1 MTLLLHMSVQHHTN
15 PMIGLVDSVTL
26 VHGRLKSAFAESRLP
41 RERGGLSQAAQL
53 SEMEMVVLNAV
64 MEAERPPTVPQIG
77 RSLGHARQV
86 IQRSANSLVAAG
98 LVSMAANPDHK
109 RAALL
114 LATPKGIKIKR
125 AADKRGVAIADQLL
139 SSVDPK
145 LVAKATAL
153 LDQIK
158 LQLESHERSKQ
169 MRLKSHHSKLQCP
182 KPNRTIQSRINE
194 KSRSV

>member
-1 MTLLLHMSVQHHTN
+1 
-15 PMIGLVDSVTL
+15 MIGLVDSVSL
-26 VHGRLKSAFAESRLP
+26 VHGRLKSAFAESRIP
-41 RERGGLSQAAQL
+41 RERAALNQAAGL

-64 MEAERPPTVPQIG
+64 TEAERPPTVPQIG

-86 IQRSANSLVAAG
+86 IQRAANSLVGAG
-98 LVSMAANPDHK
+98 LVSMTENPDHK

-114 LATPKGIKIKR
+114 LATPEGIKVKR
-125 AADKRGVAIADQLL
+125 AADKRGMAIADELL

-169 MRLKSHHSKLQCP
+169 ARLKPQQSELQRL
-182 KPNRTIQSRINE
+182 KPNRTTQSRMNE
-194 KSRSV
+194 KSRNV

>member
-1 MTLLLHMSVQHHTN
+1 MPVHHHAN
-15 PMIGLVDSVTL
+15 PMIGLVDSVSL
-26 VHGRLKSAFAESRLP
+26 VHGRLKSAFAESRLSS
-41 RERGGLSQAAQL
+41 ERVGLTPVAQL
-53 SEMEMVVLNAV
+53 SEMEMVVLNSV
-64 MEAERPPTVPQIG
+64 TEAERPPTVPQIG

-98 LVSMAANPDHK
+98 LVAIAENPDHK

-114 LATPKGIKIKR
+114 LATPKGIKVKR
-125 AADKRGVAIADQLL
+125 AADKRGVAIADELL

-145 LVAKATAL
+145 LVEKVTAL

-169 MRLKSHHSKLQCP
+169 ARS
-182 KPNRTIQSRINE
+182 KPNQTTQSRINE
-194 KSRSV
+194 KSNRV